1 MSADRVLEIL
11 KVGET
16 KITEFKKRL
25 TRADLKPDRVQ
36 KLVTRI
42 RYMTCEDPFEGR
54 FLVGIEDVRG
64 SEWRIDGL
72 SEEGIEL
79 AEEVLSEI
87 CKEAGVD
94 IVEKDRVETAKGFV
108 GVYLLKRIPAPE
120 IKETCSINIAGR
132 VSSGK
137 STLVGCLV
145 TGSVDDGSG
154 KARSFLLKHPQEI
167 TRGQTAD
174 IHLAFM
180 GFTHDGRPVH
190 LENPLNKE
198 ETGRALDQST
208 RIVTFFDAPG
218 HMEHSKTMIRS
229 ILGGDAAYGLVL
241 VPIPDEARLIQSE
254 QIGGGR
260 VRLDD
265 ITREHLILMSSRGAP
280 FMVILSKADKAS
292 RDDLTLV
299 DNLVRE
305 TLKEIGKIP
314 VNVRSTD
321 EISPVVK
328 EIGNG
333 VIVPVLQ
340 VAATDISSMALL
352 IELLRLLPMSTRSGD
367 LTGPAR
373 AYVDKVYRGIRGTNV
388 VVTGTVMSGVF
399 KTGQTVV
406 IGPGQNGEMTEGRLF
421 SIEMFNKR
429 VIAAKS
435 GDPFGFDIKDVD
447 KHQVRRGQIV
457 TDPGGSIG
465 SCRVFEADIVV
476 TRHPTRISEGYAPVL
491 QCHTIQQTVI
501 LRTIYDSEF
510 LCVGD
515 FARVRLEFMMG
526 SEALQV
532 GDRIVLREAN
542 TRAIGTIVE
551 IVSLMSALTT

>member
-1 MSADRVLEIL
+1 
-11 KVGET
+11 
-16 KITEFKKRL
+16 
-25 TRADLKPDRVQ
+25 
-36 KLVTRI
+36 
-42 RYMTCEDPFEGR
+42 
-54 FLVGIEDVRG
+54 
-64 SEWRIDGL
+64 
-72 SEEGIEL
+72 
-79 AEEVLSEI
+79 
-87 CKEAGVD
+87 
-94 IVEKDRVETAKGFV
+94 
-108 GVYLLKRIPAPE
+108 
-120 IKETCSINIAGR
+120 
-132 VSSGK
+132 
-137 STLVGCLV
+137 
-145 TGSVDDGSG
+145 
-154 KARSFLLKHPQEI
+154 
-167 TRGQTAD
+167 
-174 IHLAFM
+174 
-180 GFTHDGRPVH
+180 
-190 LENPLNKE
+190 
-198 ETGRALDQST
+198 
-208 RIVTFFDAPG
+208 
-218 HMEHSKTMIRS
+218 MEHSKTMIRS

-260 VRLDD
+260 ARLDD

-280 FMVILSKADKAS
+280 LMVILSKADKAS
-292 RDDLTLV
+292 REDLALV

-314 VNVRSTD
+314 VNVRSGD
-321 EISPVVK
+321 ELPPVVK

-340 VAATDISSMALL
+340 FAATDLSSMSLL
-352 IELLRLLPMSTRSGD
+352 VEVLRLLPVSTRSGD
-367 LTGPAR
+367 PSGPAR

-406 IGPGQNGEMTEGRLF
+406 IGPGQNEGMSEGRLF

-429 VIAAKS
+429 VFAAKS
-435 GDPFGFDIKDVD
+435 GDPFGFDIKEVD

-457 TDPGGSIG
+457 TDPGGTIG
-465 SCRVFEADIVV
+465 SCRIFEANIVV

-501 LRTIYDSEF
+501 LRTIYGSEF

-526 SEALQV
+526 PEALQI

-542 TRAIGTIVE
+542 TRAIGTIVD
-551 IVSLMSALTT
+551 IVS